1 MATTTSLAV
10 WGVQV
15 ETPTDIAQKT
25 EGYIT
30 SFDKNSEMMVGDEQ
44 NELGAVIGKHK
55 YDEKSTVTVSLIVA
69 ADVEPPTIGKQ
80 ITIDNVKYYVTSA
93 AVTES
98 NSDFRKLRVTAERYE
113 DCEKAVNAKDRSEI
127 I

>member
-1 MATTTSLAV
+1 MATTKSLAV

-15 ETPTDIAQKT
+15 ETPTDIASTT

-30 SFDKNSEMMVGDEQ
+30 SFDKNSEIMVGDEQ

-69 ADVEPPTIGKQ
+69 AGVEPPPIGKQ
-80 ITIDNVKYYVTSA
+80 ITIAGVKYYITSA
-93 AVTES
+93 SVVES
-98 NSDFRKLRVTAERYE
+98 NSDFRKLRVSAERYK
-113 DCEKAVNAKDRSEI
+113 DCDKAVNAIDRSDI
-127 I
+127 T

>member
-69 ADVEPPTIGKQ
+69 AGVEPPTIGKQ
-80 ITIDNVKYYVTSA
+80 ITIAGVKYYITSA
-93 AVTES
+93 SVVES
-98 NSDFRKLRVTAERYE
+98 NSDFRKLRVSAERYK
-113 DCEKAVNAKDRSEI
+113 DCDKAVNAIDKSDI
-127 I
+127 T

>member
-15 ETPTDIAQKT
+15 ETPTDIASTNK
-25 EGYIT
+25 GYIT

-80 ITIDNVKYYVTSA
+80 ITIAEGKYYITSA
-93 AVTES
+93 SVVES
-98 NSDFRKLRVTAERYE
+98 NSDFRKLRVSAERYK
-113 DCEKAVNAKDRSEI
+113 DCEKAVNAIDQSDI
-127 I
+127 T